1 MTEHLRAQPPEEPSA
16 AQSSPDASSATA
28 GIVAARAVESG
39 CRTALLPESRPTDPP
54 QPFTSLLSADLADLL
69 VGANQRDR
77 LFVSDLNLDQI
88 VDAVAGDRE
97 EQDLISGLLYQHVR
111 DIGTLQYRHEVFL
124 DLEDRELFDAAGR
137 FAEQMRQV
145 RAHLG
150 QLAKMQSGH
159 QREGWFLDAAAIY
172 CDAVRSLA
180 GDLAAAPIGSR
191 GLLAF
196 REYLSAYM
204 GSAAFAA
211 LASDTAARK
220 GDLAQVMYQ
229 VRIKG
234 PRVEVSRYDGE
245 PDYSAEIQKTFERF
259 QQGAVK
265 DYRVQYRGWPG
276 MNHVGAQILDLVA
289 RLFSD
294 EFSALGDYCRGH
306 AGFVDPT
313 IRRFDRELQFYLAYL
328 DYIRPLRSAG
338 LRFCYPELTADS
350 KEIFAADTF
359 DLALAA
365 KLTGSGKAVVTNEF
379 HLSDPERVIVVS
391 GPNQGGKTTFAR
403 TFGQLHHLACTGC
416 PVPGS
421 AARLFVYDQI
431 FTHFEREE
439 DIADLAGKLE
449 DDLLRIQKALLAAT
463 PCSIVVMNEIFTST
477 TVNDARFLGEKVL
490 TKVIELDLLC
500 VYVTFI
506 DELASL
512 GPTVVSMASTIV
524 PENPAERTYKVVR
537 KPADGLAYAL
547 AIAEKNRVTYRQLKG
562 RLSS

>member
-1 MTEHLRAQPPEEPSA
+1 MTEPMRKELAEAPTAAQRSADVRGATTDDAAPRA
-16 AQSSPDASSATA
+16 AQSGSSTA
-28 GIVAARAVESG
+28 V
-39 CRTALLPESRPTDPP
+39 LPRSLPQDPP
-54 QPFTSLLSADLADLL
+54 GRFSSLLAEDSAGRADCEHSADRAL
-69 VGANQRDR
+69 
-77 LFVSDLNLDQI
+77 VSDLNLDQI
-88 VDAVAGDRE
+88 VEAVAGDRE
-97 EQDLISGLLYQHVR
+97 ERELIARLLYQQVC
-111 DIGTLQYRHEVFL
+111 DLSALQYRHEVFR
-124 DLEDRELFDAAGR
+124 DLEDSGLLEAVTR
-137 FAEQMRQV
+137 FSGQMRQV
-145 RAHLG
+145 RAHLE

-159 QREGWFLDAAAIY
+159 QREGWFLDAATIY
-172 CDAVRSLA
+172 CHAVRSLA
-180 GDLAAAPIGSR
+180 ADLASRPIRSR

-196 REYLSAYM
+196 RVYLGGYVDSV
-204 GSAAFAA
+204 AFLR

-220 GDLAQVMYQ
+220 GDLAQITYQ
-229 VRIKG
+229 VRIRG

-289 RLFSD
+289 RLFSE
-294 EFSALGDYCRGH
+294 EFSALGDYYRGH

-313 IRRFDRELQFYLAYL
+313 IRQFDRELQFYLAYL
-328 DYIRPLRSAG
+328 DYVAPLRSAG
-338 LRFCYPELTADS
+338 LGFCYPELTVGS
-350 KEIFAADTF
+350 KEIFATDTF

-365 KLTGSGKAVVTNEF
+365 KLTGSGKAVITNEF
-379 HLSDPERVIVVS
+379 HLNDPERVIVVS

-403 TFGQLHHLACTGC
+403 TFGQLHHLAGTGC
-416 PVPGS
+416 PVPGI
-421 AARLFVYDQI
+421 AARLYLCDQI

-439 DIADLAGKLE
+439 DIADLTGKLE
-449 DDLLRIQKALLAAT
+449 NDLLRIQQALLAAT
-463 PCSIVVMNEIFTST
+463 PRSIVVMNEIFTST
-477 TVNDARFLGEKVL
+477 TVSDARFLGEKVL
-490 TKVIELDLLC
+490 AKVIELDLLC

-547 AIAEKNRVTYRQLKG
+547 AIADRHGVTYGQLKG